1 MNLYEFIVESNEIEG
16 IFKSLSVEELETYEF
31 FLTLNKIDISSIEI
45 FVNNICG
52 KCIRDRPGMNVIVGS
67 YMPPAGGP
75 DIPKLLNILISK
87 ANNLEIN
94 SFKFHNEYE
103 KLHSFMDGNGRSG
116 RAIWA
121 WMRLK
126 ENRDPFQLG
135 FLHSFYY
142 ESLENYR

>member
-1 MNLYEFIVESNEIEG
+1 MTLSNFITESNRIEG
-16 IFKSLSVEELETYEF
+16 ILGTSGNDFIAHETLFSKQSLKIEDIETF
-31 FLTLNKIDISSIEI
+31 VWLICKKKIRNKT
-45 FVNNICG
+45 
-52 KCIRDRPGMNVIVGS
+52 GMNVIVGKHH
-67 YMPPAGGP
+67 PLPGGP
-75 DIPKLLNILISK
+75 NVVKE
-87 ANNLEIN
+87 LEYIVKNIN
-94 SFKFHNEYE
+94 SSLYTPYKIHCEYE
-103 KLHSFMDGNGRSG
+103 MLHSFMDGNGRSG

>member
-1 MNLYEFIVESNEIEG
+1 ML
-16 IFKSLSVEELETYEF
+16 
-31 FLTLNKIDISSIEI
+31 
-45 FVNNICG
+45 
-52 KCIRDRPGMNVIVGS
+52 
-67 YMPPAGGP
+67 
-75 DIPKLLNILISK
+75 
-87 ANNLEIN
+87 
-94 SFKFHNEYE
+94 
-103 KLHSFMDGNGRSG
+103 MDGNGRSG